1 MLQIISGKFY
11 NNDGHIVE
19 TPVQAVLFSKA
30 SIFDSVDL
38 GHVHLEQIERNYDD
52 VNTYLISYKHKREI
66 TNSKFNLIKAG
77 DQVVIQQFKN
87 ISTFVLSAWFDS
99 DVYQLRFLTSNNSI
113 TSKNEYP
120 ASYVEL
126 FFDDKRNISKE
137 EIEQF
142 KKFFSKLIK
151 LKRDT
156 YKNVIKS
163 ISYYIRAL
171 MLTAYNINEAYV
183 TLVYSLEHLSSKYNA
198 YDPIWTNYDDKVRK
212 KLDLLLEGY
221 DKADEIKSVLLES
234 VHLKLKQGYIDFI
247 LDNIDKYSMFDASN
261 THGLK
266 MKFSDLKVLLK
277 DSYYTRSKFVHTL
290 KEINKELFI
299 PEIRKAD
306 APLIWDGNCIKPKLS
321 FAAMAKIA
329 RDVIINF
336 VFKQP
341 EVDFEQYN
349 YSEDEPNTYNLPY
362 VFEPTIENGRY
373 LNKENEGWRV
383 NSFLN
388 NLMAVLWDGDNTRLY
403 NMTDVIKTYNQT
415 INNVNNECKRQMVFI
430 TKIFY
435 TCVINEEFTDREEIK
450 NIFRFVNLL
459 DECTIL
465 GLLSKT
471 LLDEE
476 WPWGIEIIDK
486 VVSEYIS
493 NRYKKFGIRCNVLY
507 DIALFTKLANKYLLS
522 GNVIKAKAWFETAY
536 LDCSTNVEIQKVL
549 LEHINEVKEFDV
561 GILFNYKK
569 LDEKNDKPIET
580 VMEDNDKEL

>member
-11 NNDGHIVE
+11 KKDGHIIE

-30 SIFDSVDL
+30 SIFGSVDL
-38 GHVHLEQIERNYDD
+38 EHVNLKQIERNYDD

-66 TNSKFNLIKAG
+66 TNSKFNKIKAG
-77 DQVVIQQFKN
+77 DHVVIQQFKN
-87 ISTFVLSAWFDS
+87 ISTFILSAWFDS
-99 DVYQLRFLTSNNSI
+99 DVNQLRFLTSNNSV
-113 TSKNEYP
+113 TSKNECP

-126 FFDDKRNISKE
+126 FFDDKRNISE
-137 EIEQF
+137 EDIKLFKQF
-142 KKFFSKLIK
+142 FTKLMK

-156 YKNVIKS
+156 YKNVSKS
-163 ISYYIRAL
+163 IGYYIRAL

-183 TLVYSLEHLSSKYNA
+183 TLVYSLEHLSSKYNT
-198 YDPIWTNYDDKVRK
+198 YDPIWTDYDDKLRK

-221 DKADEIKSVLLES
+221 DKAEEIRTVLLES
-234 VHLKLKQGYIDFI
+234 AHLKLKQGYVDFI

-261 THGLK
+261 PHGLK
-266 MKFSDLKVLLK
+266 MKFSDLKALLK
-277 DSYYTRSKFVHTL
+277 DSYDTRSKFVHTL

-306 APLIWDGNCIKPKLS
+306 APIIWDGNGIKPKLS
-321 FAAMAKIA
+321 FSAMAKIA

-341 EVDFEQYN
+341 EVDFEEYN

-362 VFEPTIENGRY
+362 AFEPTIEDGRY
-373 LNKENEGWRV
+373 LNKENESWRL
-383 NSFLN
+383 NAFLN
-388 NLMAVLWDGDNTRLY
+388 NLMAVLWDGDNNRLY
-403 NMTDVIKTYNQT
+403 NMTDVIKTYNQA

-430 TKIFY
+430 TKIYY
-435 TCVINEEFTDREEIK
+435 TCITNEGFTDREEIK
-450 NIFRFVNLL
+450 NILKFDYLL

-476 WPWGIEIIDK
+476 WPWSIETIDQ
-486 VVSEYIS
+486 VISEYIK
-493 NRYKKFGIRCNVLY
+493 NRYKKFGLRCNVLY
-507 DIALFTKLANKYLLS
+507 DIALFTKLANKYIS
-522 GNVIKAKAWFETAY
+522 AGNVVKAKAWFETAY
-536 LDCSTNVEIQKVL
+536 LDCSINVEIQKVL
-549 LEHINEVKEFDV
+549 HEHINEVKEFDV

-569 LDEKNDKPIET
+569 QDERSDKLIE
-580 VMEDNDKEL
+580 N